1 MEVFMTSAAMYDV
14 KDCFPDYAAQAVAGS
29 PVEVTESGKPVVYI
43 VGAEYFMKM
52 SRPAPSGFG
61 DAYDN
66 WRKTVLSEENEFPF
80 DAPRCDDI
88 GARGMEWLN
97 EK

>member
-1 MEVFMTSAAMYDV
+1 MTSAAMYDV
-14 KDCFPDYAAQAVAGS
+14 KDSFSDYAAQAVAGS
-29 PVEVTESGKPVVYI
+29 PVEVTECGKPVVYI

-52 SRPAPSGFG
+52 STPAPSGFG
-61 DAYDN
+61 AAYEN
-66 WRKTVLSEENEFPF
+66 WRKTVFSEEDEFPF
-80 DAPRCDDI
+80 DAMSRGDT

>member
-1 MEVFMTSAAMYDV
+1 MTSAAMYDV
-14 KDCFPDYAAQAVAGS
+14 KDSFSNYVAQAVAGN

-52 SRPAPSGFG
+52 SRPVPSGFG
-61 DAYDN
+61 ATYDN
-66 WRKTVLSEENEFPF
+66 WRKTVLSEEDEFPF
-80 DAPRCDDI
+80 DAMSRDDI
-88 GARGMEWLN
+88 ATRGMEWLN

>member
-1 MEVFMTSAAMYDV
+1 MTSAAMYDV
-14 KDCFPDYAAQAVAGS
+14 KDSFSDYAAQAVAGS

-52 SRPAPSGFG
+52 SRPAPSGFSA
-61 DAYDN
+61 AYDS
-66 WRKTVLSEENEFPF
+66 WRKTVFSEDAEFPF
-80 DAPRCDDI
+80 DAMSRDDI
-88 GARGMEWLN
+88 GERGMEWLN